1 MILFSAS
8 GYCLALRYVLPIYP
22 FIFVMVGF
30 LGTYLL
36 QYRYLASMFIIWY
49 LASAWYIAP
58 HYLAYFNE
66 IAGGPGNGYK
76 YLVDG
81 NLDWGQDLPGLKKF
95 MDENGIKR
103 ISLSYFGADSPERYG
118 IKYDWL
124 PSHYLFNPEPDKE
137 VRVTP
142 DQLVAISAT
151 NLQGVYFD
159 DKNQYKWLLDYKP
172 VAKIGYSIFV
182 YDLSGKRKF
191 KL

>member
-1 MILFSAS
+1 
-8 GYCLALRYVLPIYP
+8 
-22 FIFVMVGF
+22 
-30 LGTYLL
+30 
-36 QYRYLASMFIIWY
+36 MFIIWY